1 VAIVVSAITTLTTP
15 WLIRASGPT
24 ASWVDRK
31 LPRPLQTFTVLY
43 GSWVEGLRN
52 APRAASTTAYIRS
65 LLRRLLLDAALFTG
79 IIVGITSSRGK
90 LIAFARD
97 NTGIQE
103 SLAFPLLIG
112 IAVLLAAPFF
122 LGVIRVGRKL
132 GLTLAEVVLPAGGEN
147 RVDFAAA
154 PRRLFTVTLELVI
167 VIMVGAPLL
176 ALTRPFLPGAQGGA
190 LILLFI
196 AVLGVAFW
204 RSATNLQGHVRAG
217 AEVIVDVLAR
227 QSQGR
232 GSEAREDN
240 LKQVEQLLPGLG
252 ALTAVRLETSSPAV
266 GRTLA
271 ELNLRAL
278 TGASVLAITREA
290 GNVVAPAAGE
300 TLRAGDVLALTGTQ
314 EAIEAARTLLG
325 PE

>member
-1 VAIVVSAITTLTTP
+1 
-15 WLIRASGPT
+15 
-24 ASWVDRK
+24 
-31 LPRPLQTFTVLY
+31 
-43 GSWVEGLRN
+43 
-52 APRAASTTAYIRS
+52 
-65 LLRRLLLDAALFTG
+65 
-79 IIVGITSSRGK
+79 
-90 LIAFARD
+90 
-97 NTGIQE
+97 
-103 SLAFPLLIG
+103 
-112 IAVLLAAPFF
+112 
-122 LGVIRVGRKL
+122 
-132 GLTLAEVVLPAGGEN
+132 
-147 RVDFAAA
+147 
-154 PRRLFTVTLELVI
+154 
-167 VIMVGAPLL
+167 
-176 ALTRPFLPGAQGGA
+176 
-190 LILLFI
+190 
-196 AVLGVAFW
+196 VAFW